1 MLQNALIRIPQA
13 RLYTKFIPAER
24 EYRVHIVNGRAI
36 VVHRKVEGT
45 GDIRNSDA
53 GWVFRRVTTFP
64 DAIIPEARNAVVALG
79 LDFAAVDVLWDGQRA
94 YVLETNT
101 APGID
106 GMEYTLRMYVQ
117 ALERLVNNT

>member
-1 MLQNALIRIPQA
+1 MLRECYNLLPQA
-13 RLYTKFIPAER
+13 RLYTKLIPAER
-24 EYRVHIVNGRAI
+24 EYRVHVVGTEAI
-36 VVHRKVEGT
+36 CVHRKVDGT
-45 GDIRNSDA
+45 GIIRNSEA

-64 DAIIPEARNAVVALG
+64 QAIIPEARNAVVALG

-106 GMEYTLRMYVQ
+106 GMEYTKRCYVQ
-117 ALERLVNNT
+117 ALERLVNA